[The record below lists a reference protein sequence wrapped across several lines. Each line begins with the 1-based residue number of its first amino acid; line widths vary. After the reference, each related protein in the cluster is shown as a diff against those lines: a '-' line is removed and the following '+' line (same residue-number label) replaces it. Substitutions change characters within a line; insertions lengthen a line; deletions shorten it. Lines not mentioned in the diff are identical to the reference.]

1 MEIAQSSAVSGG
13 MWQKHKGEES
23 RGRRTLDVTVNL
35 TNRQRLNQSSQ
46 GILGNG
52 SRGDLKVL
60 SFLFFWYAEPAQVRK
75 TEQKETNKVTT
86 KTRGEECKS
95 RSKDE
100 KRMNVVKKR
109 QQDCSWQRRVR
120 KSISETIDLFK
131 PCLVWKW
138 KDTEQIG
145 FRQSSLLHFTSKNT
159 MVTFL
164 CCGNVASAFWHS
176 FTPELVEV
184 PICFRIGHLV
194 SCQVWTNSID
204 VTAKGLS
211 DFYSLQVDVEGSLTG
226 GQWENCDN
234 NNHIGNT

>member
-1 MEIAQSSAVSGG
+1 MQ
-13 MWQKHKGEES
+13 
-23 RGRRTLDVTVNL
+23 
-35 TNRQRLNQSSQ
+35 
-46 GILGNG
+46 
-52 SRGDLKVL
+52 
-60 SFLFFWYAEPAQVRK
+60 
-75 TEQKETNKVTT
+75 EQKQRWEKN
-86 KTRGEECKS
+86 ECG
-95 RSKDE
+95 
-100 KRMNVVKKR
+100 KKR
-109 QQDCSWQRRVR
+109 QQDCSWQLTCEE
-120 KSISETIDLFK
+120 IYIWDIDLFK